1 LVILHRLKGAEFI
14 LNAELIETIE
24 ANPDTVITLTNDKKF
39 IVKETVSDVLD
50 LVLEFK
56 TRIHSLPIVKT
67 RIEEGK

>member
-39 IVKETVSDVLD
+39 IVQETVSGVLE
-50 LVLEFK
+50 LVLAYK
-56 TRIHSLPIVKT
+56 TRIHSLPSVKS
-67 RIEEGK
+67 RNEEGI